1 MVLGCILSV
10 IALLIMPVCT
20 KLSFTQY
27 IKELSNEAVQFLSL
41 LSLSLSTLGF
51 HKTWVQ
57 LYALILLQ
65 ARKENGDFLH
75 EWLWTNEGD

>member
-1 MVLGCILSV
+1 MVLACILSV
-10 IALLIMPVCT
+10 IALLVMPVCT

-27 IKELSNEAVQFLSL
+27 IKGLSNEAVQFLSL

-57 LYALILLQ
+57 LYALILLW
-65 ARKENGDFLH
+65 ARKENGEFLH